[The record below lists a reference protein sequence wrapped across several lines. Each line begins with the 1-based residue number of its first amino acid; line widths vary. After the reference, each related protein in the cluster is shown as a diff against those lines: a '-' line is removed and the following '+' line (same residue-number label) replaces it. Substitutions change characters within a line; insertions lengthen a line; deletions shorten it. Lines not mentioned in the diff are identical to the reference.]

1 MPSILNTKARRVLR
15 YLNKHGFSN
24 IKLTIYIMKDKSSL
38 EQVVKLEQYFID
50 SLKPNLNVDL
60 VAKLDDITNAILP
73 NFNSYPLVF
82 ILSVL
87 LVLCLVGINIMFN
100 MANSMNITSTLDSVL
115 FSPGYSVM
123 FLVIS
128 PLFNKSNKGSSK
140 NKEIITPV
148 AVYSGDGIKLATK
161 ENKGKS
167 GVYRWVNTLTGDTY
181 VGSAVDLSKR
191 FSVYFSQKSVKE
203 VLSRSKS
210 NILSAI
216 LKYDY
221 SNFKLEILEYCESS
235 QTIVR
240 EQHYLNLLCPEYNIL
255 SIASS
260 TLGRLHSEETI
271 LKISNSLRGKSIPEL
286 VKQKMSLSRQGKVFS
301 DETKK
306 ILSELRMGKDSPF
319 LGKQHSADTRIKMSE
334 ALGSKIEVFNKNTL
348 ETTIYSSNYKA
359 AEAIGCS
366 ESTIRY
372 WLKQNRPYK
381 GKYLFKK
388 VN

>member
-167 GVYRWVNTLTGDTY
+167 GVYR
-181 VGSAVDLSKR
+181 
-191 FSVYFSQKSVKE
+191 
-203 VLSRSKS
+203 
-210 NILSAI
+210 
-216 LKYDY
+216 
-221 SNFKLEILEYCESS
+221 
-235 QTIVR
+235 
-240 EQHYLNLLCPEYNIL
+240 
-255 SIASS
+255 
-260 TLGRLHSEETI
+260 
-271 LKISNSLRGKSIPEL
+271 
-286 VKQKMSLSRQGKVFS
+286 
-301 DETKK
+301 
-306 ILSELRMGKDSPF
+306 
-319 LGKQHSADTRIKMSE
+319 
-334 ALGSKIEVFNKNTL
+334 
-348 ETTIYSSNYKA
+348 
-359 AEAIGCS
+359 
-366 ESTIRY
+366 
-372 WLKQNRPYK
+372 
-381 GKYLFKK
+381 
-388 VN
+388 